1 MRTSEQVS
9 PGHPDKVCDQIS
21 DSILDEY
28 LKTDSDARVAVE
40 TLAYRDGIVL
50 AGEITSS
57 AKVDHVSVV
66 RDVIDRVGYTEL
78 WWPGVT
84 NIPVYDNIHPQSPN
98 LNKNIVDGAGDQGI
112 VYGYACLE
120 PKMLP
125 REFVMS
131 TMVTKILYHLSR
143 KFPTRFGPDSKST
156 VTVDEN
162 GKPVLI
168 TCSILHSDSLEDTR
182 DFVGKTLGRHF
193 GSDVEIRVNPAGDFT
208 VGGPTGDTGLTGRK
222 IIADTYG
229 GRGRHGGGAFS
240 GKDATKVDRTG
251 AYLARKIAI
260 DHLAQADDV
269 YEVEVQLGWQIGNKY
284 PISVEILED
293 GAVVKTTLDDKWKM
307 SPLEIAREFGLLN
320 PLHRHQS
327 AFGHFYQ
334 SDLPWNTSTPFER
347 VEK

>member
-28 LKTDSDARVAVE
+28 LKTDSGARVAVE

-84 NIPVYDNIHPQSPN
+84 NVPVYDNIHPQSPD
-98 LNKNIVDGAGDQGI
+98 LNKNIVDSAGDQGI

-120 PKMLP
+120 PKMLS
-125 REFVMS
+125 REFVIS
-131 TMVTKILYHLSR
+131 TMVIEILYSLSKR
-143 KFPTRFGPDSKST
+143 YPTRFGPDSKST
-156 VTVDEN
+156 VTVYEDGN
-162 GKPVLI
+162 PALI

-182 DFVGKTLGRHF
+182 DFVGKTLEKFFGR
-193 GSDVEIRVNPAGDFT
+193 DVEIRVNPAGDFT

-260 DHLAQADDV
+260 DHLLCADGV
-269 YEVEVQLGWQIGNKY
+269 YEVEVQLGWQIGNRY

-293 GAVVKTTLDDKWKM
+293 GVVAETTLDDKWKM

-320 PLHRHQS
+320 PSHKYQS
-327 AFGHFYQ
+327 VFGHFYQ
-334 SDLPWNTSTPFER
+334 DNLPWNTVEPFER
-347 VEK
+347 IEE